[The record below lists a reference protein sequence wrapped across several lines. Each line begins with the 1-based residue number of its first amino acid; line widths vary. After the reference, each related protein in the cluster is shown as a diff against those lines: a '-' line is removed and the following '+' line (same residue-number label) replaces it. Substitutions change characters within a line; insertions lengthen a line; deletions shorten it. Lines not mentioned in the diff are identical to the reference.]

1 MQVAPGENF
10 SQHSQ
15 NWNVRMDH
23 NHLRISRIIRSL
35 RVLGL
40 EKEAQAF
47 YQALEDTTP
56 MRASGRSREFWR
68 RAAERSLNIRPDMEV
83 KDEQDDGVG
92 PKFLREWVRR
102 EKGAHSDEEEK
113 EKDGGAL
120 DY

>member
-1 MQVAPGENF
+1 
-10 SQHSQ
+10 
-15 NWNVRMDH
+15 MDH

-47 YQALEDTTP
+47 YQALENTKP
-56 MRASGRSREFWR
+56 MRASDRSREFWR
-68 RAAERSLNIRPDMEV
+68 RAAERSLNIRPDLEV
-83 KDEQDDGVG
+83 RDEQDDSVG
-92 PKFLREWVRR
+92 PEFLRGWVRKSR
-102 EKGAHSDEEEK
+102 GAETDEEEE